1 MSGFSGINQFG
12 SLTTQNGTRV
22 DYKYLLEKYDA
33 DGNGEISKDEF
44 NTAIKVEKLDK
55 VELSS
60 VNTNGDDTIDENEMG
75 VYEQKYKMQETV
87 NAMSAQITKD
97 FSGNVKSKY
106 IAQVTLELTNYITE
120 YANNYQGNI
129 SGMAEA
135 FSKELPTKY
144 EEIKKNVLANEPS
157 SFKSQV
163 LDDIL
168 NRIYGSESSVTPIAN
183 NGGTISETAQKKIAT
198 ALEAEANKYIK
209 TNPKCSEEELKA
221 HLEAFL
227 NQTDA
232 EKMKSAADTF
242 KANAASFGIYID
254 SDELTQLK
262 EYAKDFLTEAVNNGV
277 TVKLGS
283 RNIATTNA
291 ITTALKSYT
300 DGATLKADMETAI
313 SGLSTVSKKDT
324 IIAQDKIEQAEAA
337 EKNFTNIKGSAYQI
351 NARLLD
357 YSKID
362 SRYYD
367 GGEIYQRGKGWS
379 GSRDKAYDEGYNILT
394 SDNMKSQIKSQIETM
409 LKEQGITF
417 DKIETIFENVYN
429 QSAQEVLNLDGMITG
444 RGARGCSSKGKA
456 YINVK
461 TMIDNF
467 VTTFNTNITKAVDEM
482 NKSSKDMDTID
493 IDYSQAGKDENGNA
507 IKDETTG
514 EDLSTLYATGKTITT
529 RKHGADYYVSIAEKM
544 VDRMKSQML
553 TKARAMCSANGVE
566 FDETVFKT
574 MFNNA
579 KSIAVNAA
587 VTGMDSDGKSFGGVA
602 GTVGKS
608 TGIVGGSALAAG
620 AGVVMADAI
629 AGSATVGAG
638 ISLGASS
645 IAAGAA
651 VSAVPVAGWVAG
663 GAIVVGSILSS
674 VIGSGHHSE
683 STLNTKTLLD
693 TFAENFKQNYSNW
706 VETEANKTKK
716 K

>member
-44 NTAIKVEKLDK
+44 NTAIKEEKLDK

-75 VYEQKYKMQETV
+75 VYEQKYKMQEAV

-120 YANNYQGNI
+120 YANNYQDEV

-135 FSKELPTKY
+135 FAKELPTKY
-144 EEIKKNVLANEPS
+144 TQIKKNILANEPS
-157 SFKSQV
+157 SFKSKV
-163 LDDIL
+163 LDEIVNNL
-168 NRIYGSESSVTPIAN
+168 QTGVTTKAE
-183 NGGTISETAQKKIAT
+183 GAETISDTTLIKIGKLLET
-198 ALEAEANKYIK
+198 EANKYIK
-209 TNPKCSEEELKA
+209 ANSKCTESELKA
-221 HLEAFL
+221 HLEAFI

-232 EKMKSAADTF
+232 EKMKSAADIY
-242 KANAASFGIYID
+242 KANTNSFGPIVD
-254 SDELTQLK
+254 NDELVDLK

-277 TVKLGS
+277 TVKLGN

-300 DGATLKADMETAI
+300 DGNILRKDMETAI
-313 SGLSTVSKKDT
+313 SGLSTVSKKET

-351 NARLLD
+351 NAGLLN

-362 SRYYD
+362 SRYFN

-417 DKIETIFENVYN
+417 DKIENIFENVYN
-429 QSAQEVLNLDGMITG
+429 QSAQEVLNSDGMITG

-553 TKARAMCSANGVE
+553 KKARAMCSANGVE
-566 FDETVFKT
+566 FDEKAFQS
-574 MFNNA
+574 MFDNA
-579 KSIAVNAA
+579 KLIAVNAA

-608 TGIVGGSALAAG
+608 TGIVGGSTLAAG

-645 IAAGAA
+645 IATGAA
-651 VSAVPVAGWVAG
+651 VSAVPVAGWVAA

-683 STLNTKTLLD
+683 STLNTRTLLD

-706 VETEANKTKK
+706 VETEANKAKNKK
-716 K
+716 

>member
-44 NTAIKVEKLDK
+44 NTAIKEEKLDK

-75 VYEQKYKMQETV
+75 VYEQKYKMQEAV

-106 IAQVTLELTNYITE
+106 IAKVTLELTNYITE
-120 YANNYQGNI
+120 YANNYQGEV

-135 FSKELPTKY
+135 FAKELPTKY
-144 EEIKKNVLANEPS
+144 TQIKKNILANEPS

-163 LDDIL
+163 LDEIVNNL
-168 NRIYGSESSVTPIAN
+168 QTGVTTKAE
-183 NGGTISETAQKKIAT
+183 GAETISDTTLIKIGKLLET
-198 ALEAEANKYIK
+198 EANKYIK
-209 TNPKCSEEELKA
+209 ANPKCTESELKA
-221 HLEAFL
+221 HLEAFI
-227 NQTDA
+227 NQTDV
-232 EKMKSAADTF
+232 EKMKSAADIY
-242 KANAASFGIYID
+242 KANANSFGPIVD
-254 SDELTQLK
+254 NDELVDLK

-277 TVKLGS
+277 TVKLGN

-300 DGATLKADMETAI
+300 DGNILRKDMETAI

-324 IIAQDKIEQAEAA
+324 IVTQAKTEQAEAA

-351 NARLLD
+351 NAGLLN

-362 SRYYD
+362 SRYFN

-409 LKEQGITF
+409 LKEQGISF
-417 DKIETIFENVYN
+417 DKIENIFENVYN
-429 QSAQEVLNLDGMITG
+429 QSAQEVLNSDGMITG

-467 VTTFNTNITKAVDEM
+467 VTTFNTKITKAVDEM

-553 TKARAMCSANGVE
+553 KKARAMCSANGVE
-566 FDETVFKT
+566 FDEKAFQS
-574 MFNNA
+574 MFDNA
-579 KSIAVNAA
+579 KLIAVNTA
-587 VTGMDSDGKSFGGVA
+587 VMGMDSDGKSFGGVA

-683 STLNTKTLLD
+683 STLNTRTLLD
-693 TFAENFKQNYSNW
+693 TFAENFKQNYSTW
-706 VETEANKTKK
+706 VETEANKAKK
-716 K
+716 KQ

>member
-44 NTAIKVEKLDK
+44 NTAIKEEKLDK

-75 VYEQKYKMQETV
+75 VYEQKYKMQEAV

-120 YANNYQGNI
+120 YANNYQDEV

-135 FSKELPTKY
+135 FTKELPTKY
-144 EEIKKNVLANEPS
+144 TQIKKNVLANEPS

-163 LDDIL
+163 LDEIVNNL
-168 NRIYGSESSVTPIAN
+168 QTGVTTKAE
-183 NGGTISETAQKKIAT
+183 GAETISDTTLIKMGKLLET
-198 ALEAEANKYIK
+198 EANKYIK
-209 TNPKCSEEELKA
+209 ANPKCTESELKA
-221 HLEAFL
+221 HLEAFI
-227 NQTDA
+227 NQTDV
-232 EKMKSAADTF
+232 EKMKSAADIY
-242 KANAASFGIYID
+242 KANANSFGPIVD
-254 SDELTQLK
+254 NDELVDLK

-300 DGATLKADMETAI
+300 DGNILRKDMETAI
-313 SGLSTVSKKDT
+313 SGLSTVSKKET

-351 NARLLD
+351 NAGLLN

-362 SRYYD
+362 SRYFN

-379 GSRDKAYDEGYNILT
+379 GSKDKAYNEGYGILT

-409 LKEQGITF
+409 LKEQGISF
-417 DKIETIFENVYN
+417 DKIENIFENVYN
-429 QSAQEVLNLDGMITG
+429 QSAQEVLNSDGMITG

-467 VTTFNTNITKAVDEM
+467 VTTFNTKITKAVDEL

-553 TKARAMCSANGVE
+553 KKARAMCSANGVE
-566 FDETVFKT
+566 FDEKAFQS
-574 MFNNA
+574 MFDNA
-579 KSIAVNAA
+579 KLIAVNAA
-587 VTGMDSDGKSFGGVA
+587 VTGMDSDGKSFGGVVA
-602 GTVGKS
+602 S
-608 TGIVGGSALAAG
+608 TGGAAVTGAAAMAG
-620 AGVVMADAI
+620 AGY
-629 AGSATVGAG
+629 VGATAAG
-638 ISLGASS
+638 VTLGATTF
-645 IAAGAA
+645 AGAA
-651 VSAVPVAGWVAG
+651 AEVAAFATGPVGWAVGGVAVLGTALG
-663 GAIVVGSILSS
+663 L
-674 VIGSGHHSE
+674 IGSGHHSE

-706 VETEANKTKK
+706 VETEANKAKNKK
-716 K
+716 

>member
-12 SLTTQNGTRV
+12 SLTTQNGTKV

-44 NTAIKVEKLDK
+44 NTAIKEEKLDK

-75 VYEQKYKMQETV
+75 VYEQKYKMQEAV

-97 FSGNVKSKY
+97 FSGSAKSKY

-120 YANNYQGNI
+120 YANNYQGDI
-129 SGMAEA
+129 SGMAED

-144 EEIKKNVLANEPS
+144 TQIKKNVLANEPS

-163 LDDIL
+163 LDDIVNNL
-168 NRIYGSESSVTPIAN
+168 QTGVTTKAE
-183 NGGTISETAQKKIAT
+183 GAETISDTTLIKIGKLLET
-198 ALEAEANKYIK
+198 EANKYIK
-209 TNPKCSEEELKA
+209 ANPKCTESELKA
-221 HLEAFL
+221 HLEAFI
-227 NQTDA
+227 NQTDV
-232 EKMKSAADTF
+232 EKMKSAADIY
-242 KANAASFGIYID
+242 KANANSFGPIVD
-254 SDELTQLK
+254 NDELVDLK

-300 DGATLKADMETAI
+300 DGNILRKDMETAI

-324 IIAQDKIEQAEAA
+324 IVTQAKTEQAEAA

-351 NARLLD
+351 NAGLLN

-362 SRYYD
+362 SRYFN

-409 LKEQGITF
+409 LKEQGISF
-417 DKIETIFENVYN
+417 DKIENIFENVYN
-429 QSAQEVLNLDGMITG
+429 QSAQEVLNSDGMITG

-493 IDYSQAGKDENGNA
+493 IDYSKAGKDENGNA

-553 TKARAMCSANGVE
+553 KKARAMCSANGVE
-566 FDETVFKT
+566 FDEKAFQS
-574 MFNNA
+574 MFDNA
-579 KSIAVNAA
+579 KLIAVNAA

-608 TGIVGGSALAAG
+608 TGIVGGSTLAAG

-651 VSAVPVAGWVAG
+651 VSAVPVAGWVAA
-663 GAIVVGSILSS
+663 GAIAVGSILSS

-683 STLNTKTLLD
+683 STLNTRTLLD

-706 VETEANKTKK
+706 VETEANKAKK

>member
-44 NTAIKVEKLDK
+44 NTAIKEEKLDK

-75 VYEQKYKMQETV
+75 VYEQKYKMQEAV

-106 IAQVTLELTNYITE
+106 IAKVTLELTNYITE
-120 YANNYQGNI
+120 YANNYQGEV

-135 FSKELPTKY
+135 FAKELPTKY
-144 EEIKKNVLANEPS
+144 TQIKKNILANEPS

-163 LDDIL
+163 LDEIVNNL
-168 NRIYGSESSVTPIAN
+168 QTGVTTKAE
-183 NGGTISETAQKKIAT
+183 GAETISDTTLIKIGKLLET
-198 ALEAEANKYIK
+198 EANKYIK
-209 TNPKCSEEELKA
+209 ANSKCTESELKA
-221 HLEAFL
+221 HLEAFI
-227 NQTDA
+227 NQTDV
-232 EKMKSAADTF
+232 EKMKSAADIY
-242 KANAASFGIYID
+242 KANANSFGPIVD
-254 SDELTQLK
+254 NDELVDLK

-277 TVKLGS
+277 TVKLGN

-300 DGATLKADMETAI
+300 DGNILRKDMETAI
-313 SGLSTVSKKDT
+313 AGLSTVSKKET
-324 IIAQDKIEQAEAA
+324 IIAQDKIEQAEVA

-351 NARLLD
+351 NAGLLN

-362 SRYYD
+362 SRYFN

-409 LKEQGITF
+409 LKEQGISF
-417 DKIETIFENVYN
+417 DKIENIFENVYN
-429 QSAQEVLNLDGMITG
+429 QSAQEVLNSDGMITG

-467 VTTFNTNITKAVDEM
+467 VTTFNTKITKAVDEM

-553 TKARAMCSANGVE
+553 KKARAMCSANGVE
-566 FDETVFKT
+566 FDEKAFQS
-574 MFNNA
+574 MFDNA
-579 KSIAVNAA
+579 KLIAVNTA
-587 VTGMDSDGKSFGGVA
+587 VMGMDSDGKSFGGVA

-683 STLNTKTLLD
+683 STLNTRTLLD
-693 TFAENFKQNYSNW
+693 TFAENFKQNYSTW
-706 VETEANKTKK
+706 VETEANKAKK
-716 K
+716 KQ

>member
-44 NTAIKVEKLDK
+44 NTAIKEEKLDK

-75 VYEQKYKMQETV
+75 VYEQKYKMQEAV

-106 IAQVTLELTNYITE
+106 IALVTLELTNYITE
-120 YANNYQGNI
+120 YANNYQGDI
-129 SGMAEA
+129 SGMAED

-144 EEIKKNVLANEPS
+144 TQIKKNVLANEPS

-163 LDDIL
+163 LDEIVNNL
-168 NRIYGSESSVTPIAN
+168 QTGVTTKAE
-183 NGGTISETAQKKIAT
+183 GAETISDTTLIKIGKLLET
-198 ALEAEANKYIK
+198 EANKYIK
-209 TNPKCSEEELKA
+209 ANPKCTESELKA
-221 HLEAFL
+221 HLEAFI
-227 NQTDA
+227 NQTDV
-232 EKMKSAADTF
+232 EKMKSAADIY
-242 KANAASFGIYID
+242 KANANSFGPIVD
-254 SDELTQLK
+254 NDELVDLK
-262 EYAKDFLTEAVNNGV
+262 EFAKDFLTEAVNNGV
-277 TVKLGS
+277 TVKLGN

-300 DGATLKADMETAI
+300 DGNVLRKDMETAI
-313 SGLSTVSKKDT
+313 SGLSTVSKKET

-351 NARLLD
+351 NAGLLN

-362 SRYYD
+362 SRYFN

-409 LKEQGITF
+409 LKEQGISF
-417 DKIETIFENVYN
+417 DKIENIFENVYN
-429 QSAQEVLNLDGMITG
+429 QSAQEVLNSDGMITG

-467 VTTFNTNITKAVDEM
+467 VTTFNKNITKAVDEM

-553 TKARAMCSANGVE
+553 KKARAMCSANGVE
-566 FDETVFKT
+566 FDEKAFQS
-574 MFNNA
+574 MFDNA
-579 KSIAVNAA
+579 KLIAVNAA

-683 STLNTKTLLD
+683 STLNTRTLLD

-706 VETEANKTKK
+706 VETEANKAKK

>member
-44 NTAIKVEKLDK
+44 NTAIKEEKLDK

-75 VYEQKYKMQETV
+75 VYEQKYKMQEAV

-97 FSGNVKSKY
+97 LSGNVKSKY

-120 YANNYQGNI
+120 YANNYQDEV

-135 FSKELPTKY
+135 FAKELPTKY
-144 EEIKKNVLANEPS
+144 TQIKKNVLANEPS

-163 LDDIL
+163 LDEIVNNL
-168 NRIYGSESSVTPIAN
+168 QTGVTTKAE
-183 NGGTISETAQKKIAT
+183 GAETISDTTLIKMGKLLET
-198 ALEAEANKYIK
+198 EANKYIK
-209 TNPKCSEEELKA
+209 ANPKCTESELKA
-221 HLEAFL
+221 HLEAFI
-227 NQTDA
+227 NQTDV
-232 EKMKSAADTF
+232 EKMKSAADIY
-242 KANAASFGIYID
+242 KANTNSFGPIVD
-254 SDELTQLK
+254 SDELVDLK

-277 TVKLGS
+277 TVKLGN

-300 DGATLKADMETAI
+300 DGNILRKDMETAI
-313 SGLSTVSKKDT
+313 SGLSTVSKKET

-337 EKNFTNIKGSAYQI
+337 EKNFINIKGSAYQI
-351 NARLLD
+351 NAGLLN

-362 SRYYD
+362 SRYFN

-417 DKIETIFENVYN
+417 DKIENIFENVYN
-429 QSAQEVLNLDGMITG
+429 QSAQEVLNSDGMITG

-553 TKARAMCSANGVE
+553 KKARAMCSANGVE
-566 FDETVFKT
+566 FDEKAFQS
-574 MFNNA
+574 MFDNA
-579 KSIAVNAA
+579 KLIAVNAA

-651 VSAVPVAGWVAG
+651 VSAVPVAGWVAA

-683 STLNTKTLLD
+683 STLNTRTLLD
-693 TFAENFKQNYSNW
+693 TFAENFKQNYSTW
-706 VETEANKTKK
+706 VETEANKAKNKK
-716 K
+716 

>member
-44 NTAIKVEKLDK
+44 NTAIKEEKLDK

-75 VYEQKYKMQETV
+75 VYEQKYKMQEAV

-120 YANNYQGNI
+120 YANNYQGDI
-129 SGMAEA
+129 SGIAED

-144 EEIKKNVLANEPS
+144 TQIKKNVLANEPS

-163 LDDIL
+163 LDEIVNNL
-168 NRIYGSESSVTPIAN
+168 QTGVTTKAE
-183 NGGTISETAQKKIAT
+183 GAETISDTTLIKMGKLLET
-198 ALEAEANKYIK
+198 EANKYIK
-209 TNPKCSEEELKA
+209 ANPKCTESELKA
-221 HLEAFL
+221 HLEAFI
-227 NQTDA
+227 NQTDV
-232 EKMKSAADTF
+232 EKMKSAADIY
-242 KANAASFGIYID
+242 KANTNSFGPIVD
-254 SDELTQLK
+254 NDELVDLK

-277 TVKLGS
+277 TVKLGN

-300 DGATLKADMETAI
+300 DGNILRKDMETAI
-313 SGLSTVSKKDT
+313 SGLSTVSKKET

-351 NARLLD
+351 NAGLLN

-362 SRYYD
+362 SRYFN

-417 DKIETIFENVYN
+417 DKIENIFENVYN
-429 QSAQEVLNLDGMITG
+429 QSAQEVLNSDGMITG

-514 EDLSTLYATGKTITT
+514 VDLSILYATGKTITT

-566 FDETVFKT
+566 FDEKAFQS
-574 MFNNA
+574 MFDNA
-579 KSIAVNAA
+579 KLIAVNAA

-620 AGVVMADAI
+620 ASVVMADAI

-651 VSAVPVAGWVAG
+651 VSAVPVAGWVAA

-683 STLNTKTLLD
+683 STLNTRTLLD

-706 VETEANKTKK
+706 VETEANKAKNKK
-716 K
+716 

>member
-44 NTAIKVEKLDK
+44 NTAIKEEKLDK

-75 VYEQKYKMQETV
+75 VYEQKYKMQEAV

-120 YANNYQGNI
+120 YANNYQDEV

-135 FSKELPTKY
+135 FAKELPTKY
-144 EEIKKNVLANEPS
+144 TQIKKNILANEPS

-163 LDDIL
+163 LDEIVNNL
-168 NRIYGSESSVTPIAN
+168 QTGVTTKAE
-183 NGGTISETAQKKIAT
+183 GAETISDTTLIKMGKLLET
-198 ALEAEANKYIK
+198 EANKYIK
-209 TNPKCSEEELKA
+209 ANPKCTESELKA
-221 HLEAFL
+221 HLEAFI
-227 NQTDA
+227 NQTDV
-232 EKMKSAADTF
+232 EKMKSAADIY
-242 KANAASFGIYID
+242 KANTNSFGPIVD
-254 SDELTQLK
+254 NDELVDLK

-277 TVKLGS
+277 TVKLGN

-300 DGATLKADMETAI
+300 DGNILRKDMETAI
-313 SGLSTVSKKDT
+313 SGLSTVSKKET

-337 EKNFTNIKGSAYQI
+337 EKNFINIKGSAYQI
-351 NARLLD
+351 NAGLLN

-362 SRYYD
+362 SRYFN

-417 DKIETIFENVYN
+417 DKIENIFENVYN
-429 QSAQEVLNLDGMITG
+429 QSAQEVLNSDGMITG

-467 VTTFNTNITKAVDEM
+467 VTTFNKNITKAVDEM

-553 TKARAMCSANGVE
+553 KKARAMCSANGVE
-566 FDETVFKT
+566 FDEKAFQS
-574 MFNNA
+574 MFDNA
-579 KSIAVNAA
+579 KLIAVNAA

-608 TGIVGGSALAAG
+608 TGIVGGSTLAAG

-645 IAAGAA
+645 IATGAA
-651 VSAVPVAGWVAG
+651 VSAVPVAGWVAA

-683 STLNTKTLLD
+683 STLNTRTLLD
-693 TFAENFKQNYSNW
+693 TFAENIKQNYSNW
-706 VETEANKTKK
+706 VETEANKAKNKK
-716 K
+716 

>member
-44 NTAIKVEKLDK
+44 NTAIKEEKLDK

-75 VYEQKYKMQETV
+75 VYEQKYKMQEAV

-120 YANNYQGNI
+120 YANNYQGEV

-135 FSKELPTKY
+135 FAKELPTKY
-144 EEIKKNVLANEPS
+144 TQIKKNVLANEPS

-163 LDDIL
+163 LDEIVNNL
-168 NRIYGSESSVTPIAN
+168 QTGVTTKAE
-183 NGGTISETAQKKIAT
+183 GAETISDTTLIKMGKLLET
-198 ALEAEANKYIK
+198 EANKYIK
-209 TNPKCSEEELKA
+209 ANPKCTESELKA
-221 HLEAFL
+221 HLEAFI

-232 EKMKSAADTF
+232 EKMKSAVDIY
-242 KANAASFGIYID
+242 KANTNSFGPIVD
-254 SDELTQLK
+254 NDELVDLK

-277 TVKLGS
+277 TVKLGN

-300 DGATLKADMETAI
+300 DGNILRKDMETAI

-324 IIAQDKIEQAEAA
+324 IIAQDKIEQAEVA

-351 NARLLD
+351 NAGLLN

-362 SRYYD
+362 SRYFN

-417 DKIETIFENVYN
+417 DKIENIFENVYN
-429 QSAQEVLNLDGMITG
+429 QSAQEVLNSDGMITG

-467 VTTFNTNITKAVDEM
+467 VTTFNKNITKAVDEM

-553 TKARAMCSANGVE
+553 KKARAMCSANGVE
-566 FDETVFKT
+566 FDEKAFQS
-574 MFNNA
+574 MFDNA
-579 KSIAVNAA
+579 KLIAVNAA

-608 TGIVGGSALAAG
+608 TGIVGGSTLAAG

-638 ISLGASS
+638 ISLGTSS

-651 VSAVPVAGWVAG
+651 VSAVPVAGWVAT

-683 STLNTKTLLD
+683 STLNTRTLLD

-706 VETEANKTKK
+706 VETEANKAKK

>member
-44 NTAIKVEKLDK
+44 NTAIKEEKLDK

-75 VYEQKYKMQETV
+75 VYEQKYKMQEAV

-120 YANNYQGNI
+120 YANNYQGDI

-135 FSKELPTKY
+135 FAKELPTKY
-144 EEIKKNVLANEPS
+144 TQIKKNVLANEPS

-163 LDDIL
+163 LDEIVNNL
-168 NRIYGSESSVTPIAN
+168 QTGVTTKAE
-183 NGGTISETAQKKIAT
+183 GAETISDTTLIKIGKLLET
-198 ALEAEANKYIK
+198 EANKYIK
-209 TNPKCSEEELKA
+209 ANPKCTESELKA
-221 HLEAFL
+221 HLEAFI
-227 NQTDA
+227 NQTDV
-232 EKMKSAADTF
+232 EKMKSAADIY
-242 KANAASFGIYID
+242 KANANSFGPIVD
-254 SDELTQLK
+254 NDELVDLK
-262 EYAKDFLTEAVNNGV
+262 EFAKDFLTEAVNNGV
-277 TVKLGS
+277 TVKLGN

-300 DGATLKADMETAI
+300 DGNVLRKDMETAI
-313 SGLSTVSKKDT
+313 SGLSTVSKKET

-351 NARLLD
+351 NAGLLN

-362 SRYYD
+362 SRYFN

-409 LKEQGITF
+409 LKEQGISF
-417 DKIETIFENVYN
+417 DKIENIFENVYN
-429 QSAQEVLNLDGMITG
+429 QSAQEVLNSDGMITG

-467 VTTFNTNITKAVDEM
+467 VTTFNKNITKAVDEM

-553 TKARAMCSANGVE
+553 KKARAMCSANGVE
-566 FDETVFKT
+566 FDEKAFQS
-574 MFNNA
+574 MFDNA
-579 KSIAVNAA
+579 KLIAVNAA

-683 STLNTKTLLD
+683 STLNTRTLLD

-706 VETEANKTKK
+706 VETEANKAKK

>member
-12 SLTTQNGTRV
+12 SLTTQNGTKI

-44 NTAIKVEKLDK
+44 NNAIKEEKLDK
-55 VELSS
+55 VELSK
-60 VNTNGDDTIDENEMG
+60 VNTNSDEVIDEKEMG
-75 VYEQKYKMQETV
+75 IYEQKYKMQEAV

-97 FSGNVKSKY
+97 FSGSAKSKY
-106 IAQVTLELTNYITE
+106 IAQVTLELTNFITE
-120 YANNYQGNI
+120 YANNYQGEV

-144 EEIKKNVLANEPS
+144 AEIKKNALANEPS

-163 LDDIL
+163 LDDMIINL
-168 NRIYGSESSVTPIAN
+168 QTSGNTRTEGYEA
-183 NGGTISETAQKKIAT
+183 ISDT
-198 ALEAEANKYIK
+198 ALIKIGKSLETEANKYIK
-209 TNPKCSEEELKA
+209 ANPKCSESELKA
-221 HLEAFL
+221 HLEKFL

-232 EKMKSAADTF
+232 DKMKSAAETY
-242 KANAASFGIYID
+242 KTNANSFGPMVD
-254 SDELTQLK
+254 NDELVDLK

-300 DGATLKADMETAI
+300 DGNILRKDMETAI
-313 SGLSTVSKKDT
+313 AGLSTVSKKDT
-324 IIAQDKIEQAEAA
+324 IVTQAKTEEAEAA
-337 EKNFTNIKGSAYQI
+337 EKKFTNIKGSAYQI
-351 NARLLD
+351 NAGLID

-362 SRYYD
+362 SRYFD

-379 GSRDKAYDEGYNILT
+379 GSKDKAYNEGYNILT

-409 LKEQGITF
+409 LKKQGISF

-429 QSAQEVLNLDGMITG
+429 QTAQEVLNSDGMITG
-444 RGARGCSSKGKA
+444 RGARGFSSKGKA

-482 NKSSKDMDTID
+482 NKSSKDFDTID
-493 IDYSQAGKDENGNA
+493 IDYTQAGKNENGNA

-514 EDLSTLYATGKTITT
+514 ADLSTLYASGKTITT
-529 RKHGADYYVSIAEKM
+529 KKHGADYYVSIAEKM
-544 VDRMKSQML
+544 IDRMKSQML
-553 TKARAMCSANGVE
+553 KKAKAMCDANGVK
-566 FDETVFKT
+566 FDESAFQS

-579 KSIAVNAA
+579 KSIAVNTA
-587 VTGMDSDGKSFGGVA
+587 VTGISSGHGDGVSGNVA
-602 GTVGKS
+602 GISMG
-608 TGIVGGSALAAG
+608 TGAVVGGTLG
-620 AGVVMADAI
+620 
-629 AGSATVGAG
+629 ATVG
-638 ISLGASS
+638 
-645 IAAGAA
+645 
-651 VSAVPVAGWVAG
+651 VV
-663 GAIVVGSILSS
+663 GAIPGA
-674 VIGSGHHSE
+674 VIGGFVSGIAGLFTGHHSE
-683 STLNTKTLLD
+683 SSLNTKTLLD

-706 VETEANKTKK
+706 VESEANKAKSK
-716 K
+716 

>member
-44 NTAIKVEKLDK
+44 NTAIKEEKLDK

-75 VYEQKYKMQETV
+75 VYEQKYKMQEAV

-120 YANNYQGNI
+120 YANNYQGDI
-129 SGMAEA
+129 SGMAED

-144 EEIKKNVLANEPS
+144 TQIKKNVLANEPS

-163 LDDIL
+163 LDEIVNNL
-168 NRIYGSESSVTPIAN
+168 QTGVTTKAE
-183 NGGTISETAQKKIAT
+183 GAETISDTTLIKMGKLLET
-198 ALEAEANKYIK
+198 EANKYIK
-209 TNPKCSEEELKA
+209 ANSKCTESELKA
-221 HLEAFL
+221 HLEAFI

-232 EKMKSAADTF
+232 EKMKSAADIY
-242 KANAASFGIYID
+242 KANTNSFGPIVD
-254 SDELTQLK
+254 NDELVDLK

-277 TVKLGS
+277 TVKLGN

-300 DGATLKADMETAI
+300 DGNILRKDMETAI
-313 SGLSTVSKKDT
+313 SGLSTVSKKET
-324 IIAQDKIEQAEAA
+324 IIAQDKIELAEAA

-351 NARLLD
+351 NAGLLN

-362 SRYYD
+362 SRYFN

-417 DKIETIFENVYN
+417 DKIENIFENVYN
-429 QSAQEVLNLDGMITG
+429 QSAQEVLNSDGMITG

-514 EDLSTLYATGKTITT
+514 EDLSILYATGKTITT

-553 TKARAMCSANGVE
+553 KKARAMCSANGVE
-566 FDETVFKT
+566 FDEKAFQS
-574 MFNNA
+574 MFDNA
-579 KSIAVNAA
+579 KLIAVNAA

-651 VSAVPVAGWVAG
+651 VSAVPVAGWVAT

-683 STLNTKTLLD
+683 STLNTRTLLD

-706 VETEANKTKK
+706 VETEANKAKK

>member
-1 MSGFSGINQFG
+1 MSGFSGINNFG
-12 SLTTQNGTRV
+12 SLTTQNGTKV

-33 DGNGEISKDEF
+33 DGNGEISTDEF
-44 NTAIKVEKLDK
+44 NTAIKEEKLDK
-55 VELSS
+55 VELSK
-60 VNTNGDDTIDENEMG
+60 VNTNGDEVIDEKEMS
-75 VYEQKYKMQETV
+75 VYEQKYKMQEAV

-97 FSGNVKSKY
+97 FSGSAKSKY

-120 YANNYQGNI
+120 YANNYQGDV

-144 EEIKKNVLANEPS
+144 TQIKKNILANEPS

-168 NRIYGSESSVTPIAN
+168 NKTYGSEASVTTRADG
-183 NGGTISETAQKKIAT
+183 GGTISETAQKKIAT

-209 TNPKCSEEELKA
+209 ANPKCSEEELKA

-242 KANAASFGIYID
+242 KANASSFGVYID
-254 SDELTQLK
+254 GDELTQLK

-351 NARLLD
+351 NAGLID
-357 YSKID
+357 YSKVD
-362 SRYYD
+362 SRYFN

-379 GSRDKAYDEGYNILT
+379 GSKDKAYNEGYGILT
-394 SDNMKSQIKSQIETM
+394 SDNMKSQYKAQIESM
-409 LKEQGITF
+409 LKEQGISF
-417 DKIETIFENVYN
+417 DKIATIFENVYN
-429 QSAQEVLNLDGMITG
+429 QTAQDVLNSDGMITG
-444 RGARGCSSKGKA
+444 RGARGLSSKGKA

-461 TMIDNF
+461 TMLDNF
-467 VTTFNTNITKAVDEM
+467 ATTFNTNIAKAIDEM
-482 NKSSKDMDTID
+482 NASNKDMDTID
-493 IDYSQAGKDENGNA
+493 LDYTITGKDDNGNA

-514 EDLSTLYATGKTITT
+514 ADLSTLYASGKTITT

-553 TKARAMCSANGVE
+553 TKARAMCKANGVE
-566 FDETVFKT
+566 FNNEAFET

-579 KSIAVNAA
+579 KSIAVNSA
-587 VTGMDSDGKSFGGVA
+587 VTGVTSSGKSFGGVA
-602 GTVGKS
+602 GTVGANV
-608 TGIVGGSALAAG
+608 GISGGTALATG

-629 AGSATVGAG
+629 AGAG
-638 ISLGASS
+638 LSSGIGIGASS
-645 IAAGAA
+645 IAAGASL
-651 VSAVPVAGWVAG
+651 SAIPVAGWIAG
-663 GAIVVGSILSS
+663 GVMLVGGLCASL
-674 VIGSGHHSE
+674 IGSGHHSQ
-683 STLNTKTLLD
+683 SSLNTKTLLD
-693 TFAENFKQNYSNW
+693 TFVENFKQNYSNW
-706 VETEANKTKK
+706 VETEANKAKNK
-716 K
+716 Q

>member
-44 NTAIKVEKLDK
+44 NTAIKEEKLDK

-75 VYEQKYKMQETV
+75 VYEQKYKMQEAV
-87 NAMSAQITKD
+87 NAMSAKITKD

-120 YANNYQGNI
+120 YANNYQGDI
-129 SGMAEA
+129 SGIAED

-163 LDDIL
+163 LDEIVNNL
-168 NRIYGSESSVTPIAN
+168 QTGVTTKAE
-183 NGGTISETAQKKIAT
+183 GAETISDTTLIKMGKLLET
-198 ALEAEANKYIK
+198 EANKYIK
-209 TNPKCSEEELKA
+209 ANPKCTESELKA
-221 HLEAFL
+221 HLEAFI
-227 NQTDA
+227 NQTDV
-232 EKMKSAADTF
+232 EKMKSAADIY
-242 KANAASFGIYID
+242 KANTNSFGPIVD
-254 SDELTQLK
+254 NDELVDLK

-277 TVKLGS
+277 TVKLGN

-300 DGATLKADMETAI
+300 DGNILRNDMETAI
-313 SGLSTVSKKDT
+313 SGLSTVSKKET

-351 NARLLD
+351 NAGLLN

-362 SRYYD
+362 SRYFN

-417 DKIETIFENVYN
+417 DKIENIFENVYN
-429 QSAQEVLNLDGMITG
+429 QSAQEVLNSDGMITG

-553 TKARAMCSANGVE
+553 KKARAMCSANGVE
-566 FDETVFKT
+566 FDEKAFQS
-574 MFNNA
+574 MFDNA
-579 KSIAVNAA
+579 KLIAVNAA

-608 TGIVGGSALAAG
+608 TGIVGGSALTAG

-683 STLNTKTLLD
+683 STLNTRTLLD
-693 TFAENFKQNYSNW
+693 TFAENFKQNYSTW
-706 VETEANKTKK
+706 VETEANKAKK
-716 K
+716 KQ

>member
-44 NTAIKVEKLDK
+44 NTAIKEEKLDK

-75 VYEQKYKMQETV
+75 VYEQKYKMQEAV

-120 YANNYQGNI
+120 YANNYQGDI

-135 FSKELPTKY
+135 FAKELPTKY
-144 EEIKKNVLANEPS
+144 TQIKKNVLANEPS

-163 LDDIL
+163 LDEIVNNL
-168 NRIYGSESSVTPIAN
+168 QTGVTTKAE
-183 NGGTISETAQKKIAT
+183 GAETISDTTLIKIGKLLET
-198 ALEAEANKYIK
+198 EANKYIK
-209 TNPKCSEEELKA
+209 ANSKCTESELKA
-221 HLEAFL
+221 HLEAFI
-227 NQTDA
+227 NQTDV
-232 EKMKSAADTF
+232 EKMKSAADIY
-242 KANAASFGIYID
+242 KANANSFGPIVD
-254 SDELTQLK
+254 NDELVDLK

-300 DGATLKADMETAI
+300 DGNILRKDMETAI

-324 IIAQDKIEQAEAA
+324 IVTQAKTEQAEAA

-351 NARLLD
+351 NAGLLN

-362 SRYYD
+362 SRYFN

-379 GSRDKAYDEGYNILT
+379 GSKDKAYNEGYGILT

-409 LKEQGITF
+409 LKEQGISF
-417 DKIETIFENVYN
+417 DKIENIFENVYN
-429 QSAQEVLNLDGMITG
+429 QSAQEVLNSDGMITG

-467 VTTFNTNITKAVDEM
+467 VTTFNKNITKAVDEM

-553 TKARAMCSANGVE
+553 KKARAMCSANGVE
-566 FDETVFKT
+566 FDEKAFQS
-574 MFNNA
+574 MFDNA
-579 KSIAVNAA
+579 KLIAVNAA

-608 TGIVGGSALAAG
+608 TGIVGGSTLAAG

-645 IAAGAA
+645 IATGAA
-651 VSAVPVAGWVAG
+651 VSAVPVAGWVAA

-683 STLNTKTLLD
+683 STLNTRTLLD
-693 TFAENFKQNYSNW
+693 TFAENFKQNYSTW
-706 VETEANKTKK
+706 VETEANKAKK

>member
-44 NTAIKVEKLDK
+44 NTAIKEEKLDK

-75 VYEQKYKMQETV
+75 VYEQKYKMQEAV

-120 YANNYQGNI
+120 YANNYQGDI
-129 SGMAEA
+129 SGIAED

-144 EEIKKNVLANEPS
+144 TQIKKNVLANEPS

-163 LDDIL
+163 LDEIVNNL
-168 NRIYGSESSVTPIAN
+168 QTGVTTKAE
-183 NGGTISETAQKKIAT
+183 GAETISDTTLIKMGKLLET
-198 ALEAEANKYIK
+198 EANKYIK
-209 TNPKCSEEELKA
+209 ANPKCTESELKA
-221 HLEAFL
+221 HLEAFI
-227 NQTDA
+227 NQTDV
-232 EKMKSAADTF
+232 EKMKSAADIY
-242 KANAASFGIYID
+242 KANTNSFGPIVD
-254 SDELTQLK
+254 NDELVDLK

-277 TVKLGS
+277 TVKLGN

-300 DGATLKADMETAI
+300 DGNILRKDMETAI
-313 SGLSTVSKKDT
+313 SGLSTVSKKET
-324 IIAQDKIEQAEAA
+324 IIAQDKIEQAEVA
-337 EKNFTNIKGSAYQI
+337 EKNFINIKGSAYQI
-351 NARLLD
+351 NAGLLN

-362 SRYYD
+362 SRYFN

-417 DKIETIFENVYN
+417 DKIENIFENVYN
-429 QSAQEVLNLDGMITG
+429 QSAQEVLNSDGMITG

-467 VTTFNTNITKAVDEM
+467 VTTFNTNITKSVDEM
-482 NKSSKDMDTID
+482 NKSSKDFDTID

-514 EDLSTLYATGKTITT
+514 ADLSTLYATGKTITT

-608 TGIVGGSALAAG
+608 TGIVGGSTLAAG

-706 VETEANKTKK
+706 VETEANKAKK

>member
-12 SLTTQNGTRV
+12 SLTTQNGTKV

-44 NTAIKVEKLDK
+44 NTAIKEEKLDK

-75 VYEQKYKMQETV
+75 VYEQKYKMQEAV

-120 YANNYQGNI
+120 YANNYQGDI
-129 SGMAEA
+129 SGMAED

-144 EEIKKNVLANEPS
+144 TQIKKNVLANEPS

-163 LDDIL
+163 LDEIVNNL
-168 NRIYGSESSVTPIAN
+168 QTGVTTKAE
-183 NGGTISETAQKKIAT
+183 GAETISDTTLIKIGKLLET
-198 ALEAEANKYIK
+198 EANKYIK
-209 TNPKCSEEELKA
+209 ANSKCTESELKA
-221 HLEAFL
+221 HLEAFI

-232 EKMKSAADTF
+232 EKMKSAADIY
-242 KANAASFGIYID
+242 KANTNSFGPIVD
-254 SDELTQLK
+254 NDELVDLK

-277 TVKLGS
+277 TVKLGN

-300 DGATLKADMETAI
+300 DGNILRKDMETAI
-313 SGLSTVSKKDT
+313 SGLSTVSKKET

-351 NARLLD
+351 NAGLLN

-362 SRYYD
+362 SRYFN

-394 SDNMKSQIKSQIETM
+394 SDNMKSQIRSQIETM

-417 DKIETIFENVYN
+417 DKIENIFENVYN
-429 QSAQEVLNLDGMITG
+429 QSAQEVLNSDGMITG

-553 TKARAMCSANGVE
+553 KKARAMCSANGVE
-566 FDETVFKT
+566 FDEKAFQS
-574 MFNNA
+574 MFDNA
-579 KSIAVNAA
+579 KLIAVNAA

-608 TGIVGGSALAAG
+608 TGIVGGSTLAAG

-651 VSAVPVAGWVAG
+651 VSAVPVAGWVAA
-663 GAIVVGSILSS
+663 GAIAVGSILSS

-683 STLNTKTLLD
+683 STLNTRTLLD

-706 VETEANKTKK
+706 VETEANKAKK

>member
-44 NTAIKVEKLDK
+44 NTAIKEEKLDK

-75 VYEQKYKMQETV
+75 VYEQKYKMQEAV

-97 FSGNVKSKY
+97 LSGNVKSKY

-120 YANNYQGNI
+120 YANNYQDEV

-135 FSKELPTKY
+135 FAKELPTKY
-144 EEIKKNVLANEPS
+144 TQIKKNVLANEPS

-163 LDDIL
+163 LDEIVNNL
-168 NRIYGSESSVTPIAN
+168 QTGVTTKAE
-183 NGGTISETAQKKIAT
+183 GAETISDTTLIKMGKLLET
-198 ALEAEANKYIK
+198 EANKYIK
-209 TNPKCSEEELKA
+209 ANPKCTESELKA
-221 HLEAFL
+221 HLEAFI
-227 NQTDA
+227 NQTDV
-232 EKMKSAADTF
+232 EKMKSAADIY
-242 KANAASFGIYID
+242 KANANSFGPIVD
-254 SDELTQLK
+254 NDELVDLK

-300 DGATLKADMETAI
+300 DGNILRKDMETAI
-313 SGLSTVSKKDT
+313 SGLSTVSKKEN

-351 NARLLD
+351 NAGLLN

-362 SRYYD
+362 SRYFN

-379 GSRDKAYDEGYNILT
+379 GSKDKAYTEGYGILT

-409 LKEQGITF
+409 LKEQGISF
-417 DKIETIFENVYN
+417 DKIENIFENVYN
-429 QSAQEVLNLDGMITG
+429 QSAQEVLNSDGMITG

-467 VTTFNTNITKAVDEM
+467 VTTFNTKITKAVDEM

-553 TKARAMCSANGVE
+553 KKARAMCSANGVE
-566 FDETVFKT
+566 FDEKAFQS
-574 MFNNA
+574 MFDNA
-579 KSIAVNAA
+579 KLIAVNTA
-587 VTGMDSDGKSFGGVA
+587 VMGMDSDGKSFGGVA

-608 TGIVGGSALAAG
+608 TGIVGGSALTAG

-683 STLNTKTLLD
+683 STLNTRTLLD
-693 TFAENFKQNYSNW
+693 TFAENFKQNYSTW
-706 VETEANKTKK
+706 VETEANKAKK
-716 K
+716 KQ

>member
-44 NTAIKVEKLDK
+44 NTAIKEEKLDK

-75 VYEQKYKMQETV
+75 VYEQKYKMQEAV

-120 YANNYQGNI
+120 YANNYQGDI
-129 SGMAEA
+129 SGMAED

-163 LDDIL
+163 LDEIVNNL
-168 NRIYGSESSVTPIAN
+168 QTGVTTKAE
-183 NGGTISETAQKKIAT
+183 GAETISDTTLIKMGKLLET
-198 ALEAEANKYIK
+198 EANKYIK
-209 TNPKCSEEELKA
+209 ANPKCTESELKA
-221 HLEAFL
+221 HLEAFI
-227 NQTDA
+227 NQTDV
-232 EKMKSAADTF
+232 EKMKSAADIY
-242 KANAASFGIYID
+242 KANTNSFGPIVD
-254 SDELTQLK
+254 NDELVDLK

-277 TVKLGS
+277 TVKLGN

-300 DGATLKADMETAI
+300 DGNILRKDMETAI
-313 SGLSTVSKKDT
+313 SGLSTVSKKET

-351 NARLLD
+351 NAGLLN

-362 SRYYD
+362 SRYFN

-417 DKIETIFENVYN
+417 DKIENIFENVYN
-429 QSAQEVLNLDGMITG
+429 QSAQEVLNSDGMITG

-467 VTTFNTNITKAVDEM
+467 VTTFNKNITKAVDEM

-553 TKARAMCSANGVE
+553 KKARAMCSANGVE
-566 FDETVFKT
+566 FDEKAFQS
-574 MFNNA
+574 MFDNA
-579 KSIAVNAA
+579 KLIAVNAA

-608 TGIVGGSALAAG
+608 TYIVGGSTLAAG

-683 STLNTKTLLD
+683 STLNTRTLLD

-706 VETEANKTKK
+706 VETEANKAKK